1 MPEVNFEVAPLG
13 VYTAMQVTR
22 EDLNPC
28 TVLLNIVCDAD
39 EVKEGFD
46 KAFKQIAKKIKL
58 PGFRPGHA
66 PKAMLEGLISKEEL
80 YESATEN
87 IVRVGYRKAL
97 EETTLE
103 IDQTTRP
110 TVELKLLD
118 QETSAAEFSLKVP
131 LPPQITL
138 GDYKGLPVQKPAI
151 EVTEEE
157 VDKQIEEFRK
167 RRQLREAV
175 TDRGVQEGD
184 VAVVN
189 VKLEGE
195 EGDGRNFMTIAGQ
208 TFEQLDQALMGMQVE
223 EIKNL
228 EVTFPENFQEK
239 DWAGQ
244 THKIQ
249 VAVNSLSGVKLPD
262 LDDSFA
268 QSLKTESVED
278 LRERVRA
285 GLGRAKAEMLRELVT
300 EQLMERLQERSQV
313 FVSDNMWESLA
324 ERRLRETAEEQR
336 KEGKSLE
343 SYAAEKGMTMEQL
356 HDAWKKNAKLQVERA
371 LMIKEVFVKE
381 EMQLANAEL
390 NAELFEMAQEYN
402 VEVDEMLKMLQRNE
416 AVDELHFRAI
426 SRKVTDFLQS
436 QAEVSEVAL

>member
-39 EVKEGFD
+39 EVK
-46 KAFKQIAKKIKL
+46 QIAKKIKL

-80 YESATEN
+80 YENATEN

-97 EETTLE
+97 EETALE

-157 VDKQIEEFRK
+157 VDKQ
-167 RRQLREAV
+167 
-175 TDRGVQEGD
+175 
-184 VAVVN
+184 
-189 VKLEGE
+189 
-195 EGDGRNFMTIAGQ
+195 
-208 TFEQLDQALMGMQVE
+208 
-223 EIKNL
+223 L

-390 NAELFEMAQEYN
+390 NAELFEMAHEYN

>member
-1 MPEVNFEVAPLG
+1 
-13 VYTAMQVTR
+13 
-22 EDLNPC
+22 
-28 TVLLNIVCDAD
+28 LLNVVCDSN

-66 PKAMLEGLISKEEL
+66 PRAMLESLVSKEEL
-80 YESATEN
+80 YDNASEN
-87 IVRVGYRKAL
+87 IIRQGFRFAL
-97 EETTLE
+97 EDLKIEP
-103 IDQTTRP
+103 DQTTRP

-118 QETSAAEFSLKVP
+118 QDTSAAEFTVKVP

-138 GDYKGLPVQKPAI
+138 GDYKGLPLHKPVI
-151 EVTEEE
+151 SVSEEE

-175 TDRGVQEGD
+175 TDRGVQDGD

-195 EGDGRNFMTIAGQ
+195 AGEGRNFMTIAGQ
-208 TFEQLDQALMGMQVE
+208 TFEQLDKALMGMKVE
-223 EIKNL
+223 EMKNL

-249 VAVNSLSGVKLPD
+249 VTVNSLSGVKLPD

-278 LRERVRA
+278 LRERVRI
-285 GLGRAKAEMLRELVT
+285 GLSRAKNDMLRELVT
-300 EQLMERLQERSQV
+300 DQLMERLHERSEV

-324 ERRLRETAEEQR
+324 ERRLRETAEEQK
-336 KEGKSLE
+336 KEGKTLE
-343 SYAAEKGMTMEQL
+343 SYAAEQGMTMDQL
-356 HDAWKKNAKLQVERA
+356 SEAWKKTARLHVERA
-371 LMIKEVFVKE
+371 LIIKEVFVKE
-381 EMQLANAEL
+381 NMELSNAEL
-390 NAELFEMAQEYN
+390 HAELIEMAREYDTE
-402 VEVDEMLKMLQRNE
+402 VEEMLKILQKNE
-416 AVDELHFRAI
+416 ALDELHFRAI
-426 SRKVTDFLQS
+426 SRKVASFLES
-436 QAEVSEVAL
+436 LAETTEFTQ